1 MKIFMIIASYNISL
15 FWLIKGWWGVGRT
28 RKSYNIWTLISFS
41 IFARMSRNFEVQSHP
56 EFWVWFRSKKLKR
69 PRPSKIR
76 HIFFHKTYTLHH
88 LEHHLF
94 KKISLFHNGVYIRSM
109 GWAKNWSLNFPL
121 NKKMRF
127 VLCLQY
133 TRARRKTVKKMFRCR
148 KTSPWWTAAA
158 GNEVKLL
165 DPAAELLDFAFVF
178 GGVNCCGVFA
188 TFLTVFSQLCCRHV
202 EMLLPRVCVIFW
214 II

>member
-1 MKIFMIIASYNISL
+1 MQECLEILRYKVIQKFGSDSDPA
-15 FWLIKGWWGVGRT
+15 
-28 RKSYNIWTLISFS
+28 
-41 IFARMSRNFEVQSHP
+41 
-56 EFWVWFRSKKLKR
+56 LKR

>member
-1 MKIFMIIASYNISL
+1 MRS
-15 FWLIKGWWGVGRT
+15 GEDE
-28 RKSYNIWTLISFS
+28 KSYNIWTLISFS

-56 EFWVWFRSKKLKR
+56 EVWVWFRSSTKETKTKQDQTYF
-69 PRPSKIR
+69 
-76 HIFFHKTYTLHH
+76 FFHKTYTLHH

-148 KTSPWWTAAA
+148 KTSPWWT
-158 GNEVKLL
+158 
-165 DPAAELLDFAFVF
+165 ELPPPETKW
-178 GGVNCCGVFA
+178 N
-188 TFLTVFSQLCCRHV
+188 
-202 EMLLPRVCVIFW
+202 FW
-214 II
+214 IRQQSY